1 MLTEIVYRSDG
12 VCWMPRRRLSPRS
25 QSLLTAATPLAVL
38 AAIAASLQIE
48 YEMNR
53 NVWESQSLLLMNS
66 SIFTGE
72 VSAPLE
78 RVVLHSSTEW
88 YQLTVHTTGVN

>member
-1 MLTEIVYRSDG
+1 
-12 VCWMPRRRLSPRS
+12 MPRRRLSPRS

-53 NVWESQSLLLMNS
+53 NVWESQS
-66 SIFTGE
+66 
-72 VSAPLE
+72 
-78 RVVLHSSTEW
+78 
-88 YQLTVHTTGVN
+88 